1 MQSLMQLLR
10 SYDNKNWSEL
20 SAGPDN
26 SGARDQE
33 WEHPDDNDDDSDD
46 PDEVREGEIS
56 ASDGIQYR
64 GYVIIDQPR
73 FFVHQGS
80 DDN

>member
-1 MQSLMQLLR
+1 MQILR

-20 SAGPDN
+20 SAGPDY

-46 PDEVREGEIS
+46 PDEVR
-56 ASDGIQYR
+56 
-64 GYVIIDQPR
+64 
-73 FFVHQGS
+73 
-80 DDN
+80 

>member
-1 MQSLMQLLR
+1 MKILR

-33 WEHPDDNDDDSDD
+33 WEHPDDNDDDSHD
-46 PDEVREGEIS
+46 PNEVW
-56 ASDGIQYR
+56 
-64 GYVIIDQPR
+64 
-73 FFVHQGS
+73 
-80 DDN
+80 